1 MSPMDAAGDGE
12 ATELDAND
20 LMITAVAN
28 SSKESTSKAGRAGA
42 SSEDLELSLA
52 ELEMR
57 HIRRVLESTGG
68 NKSRASTIL
77 GIERSTLDRKLKKA
91 EKDGR

>member
-1 MSPMDAAGDGE
+1 
-12 ATELDAND
+12 LDADD
-20 LMITAVAN
+20 LMITPV
-28 SSKESTSKAGRAGA
+28 AGA
-42 SSEDLELSLA
+42 SKDGTSKTGRSGSIDDELELSLA

-91 EKDGR
+91 QKNAT